1 MPAVN
6 PARLQVQI
14 DHLLT
19 FFNAPKAFHRQLQDI
34 FELYANRTLRIG
46 EPISSQPLI
55 PMYHLP
61 DLVTRQVELEIR
73 PHIHED
79 SLSAIAIADDLW
91 TDAFFEIQHL
101 AGFILGLITTDD
113 PEPICTRLEN
123 WLTPDLDKTL
133 ASDLLS
139 YGTRSL
145 QSAFPVVWE
154 QFIESLLTHEDPKMI
169 TLGLQGLA
177 AGLQINSDKLLP
189 TIFRLISPLIQNID
203 QDISKELEHLIKALV
218 SVSPTETSYFLK
230 QSVSISEN
238 KGTVRLIKQC
248 VAFFDDEL
256 KKELNDSMR

>member
-6 PARLQVQI
+6 PERLRFQI

-61 DLVTRQVELEIR
+61 DLVTRQVELELR

-79 SLSAIAIADDLW
+79 PLSAIAIADDLW

-145 QSAFPVVWE
+145 QSAFPVVWK

-169 TLGLQGLA
+169 ALGLQGLA

-203 QDISKELEHLIKALV
+203 QDISKDLEHLIKALI
-218 SVSPTETSYFLK
+218 SVSPTETAFYLK
-230 QSVSISEN
+230 QALSISES
-238 KGTVRLIKQC
+238 KGTTRLVKLC
-248 VAFFDDEL
+248 LLYFSDDLQQEL
-256 KKELNDSMR
+256 RASLR